1 MQRKSICIY
10 AETLK
15 TGHLKFCNLV
25 CQVAYSIMKNM
36 FLCCV
41 NGIACLR
48 VYECV
53 CLYSDVSKGLP
64 HNLNLT
70 TNIDFCMAMTDR
82 SAILFVVEGRVTGNK
97 GGKGHS

>member
-1 MQRKSICIY
+1 
-10 AETLK
+10 
-15 TGHLKFCNLV
+15 
-25 CQVAYSIMKNM
+25 MKNM

-70 TNIDFCMAMTDR
+70 TNIDFWMAVTDR

>member
-15 TGHLKFCNLV
+15 AGHF
-25 CQVAYSIMKNM
+25 M

-70 TNIDFCMAMTDR
+70 TNIDFWMAVTDR